1 MKLIQTFKNE
11 GYNSGIG
18 PGLYDIHSPRVP
30 SEEEMK
36 EKVKTMLEILDANNF
51 FINPD
56 CGEYYVICK
65 STQQEAEA
73 DPHSSSTQVSRP
85 EVGPR
90 PSNRSTTWS
99 VPPSGPV
106 PLTLKHLILHPEC
119 VQRHCQHQND
129 LL

>member
-56 CGEYYVICK
+56 CGKY
-65 STQQEAEA
+65 
-73 DPHSSSTQVSRP
+73 
-85 EVGPR
+85 
-90 PSNRSTTWS
+90 
-99 VPPSGPV
+99 
-106 PLTLKHLILHPEC
+106 
-119 VQRHCQHQND
+119 
-129 LL
+129 

>member
-56 CGEYYVICK
+56 CGKYHL
-65 STQQEAEA
+65 SLQTPTQETEA
-73 DPHSSSTQVSRP
+73 DSSLFVHAGLKTRGWTETEQSLNNL
-85 EVGPR
+85 VGTAKWAR
-90 PSNRSTTWS
+90 ATYA
-99 VPPSGPV
+99 
-106 PLTLKHLILHPEC
+106 
-119 VQRHCQHQND
+119 
-129 LL
+129 